1 LENKPTKLTK
11 LETDRSKL
19 IKESEDE
26 ARRRILVEMKRDY
39 DARINLEELGSK
51 YSKKPVLMCPKLL
64 KPVGDVDV
72 ADCNKLCGKSEQIRK
87 CFDTYV
93 ASLP

>member
-1 LENKPTKLTK
+1 
-11 LETDRSKL
+11 
-19 IKESEDE
+19 
-26 ARRRILVEMKRDY
+26 M
-39 DARINLEELGSK
+39 
-51 YSKKPVLMCPKLL
+51 KKPVLMCPKLL